1 MDDANSTAGGRPL
14 HDVLQPLGMS
24 RQWRAPGLLE
34 GGLWGC
40 ESDGCFWSEDS
51 SKKDSKTPLRRQTRR
66 LWREEQR
73 RFERREESQSHTGAA
88 ARFERRC
95 HVLAEV
101 GLVQVQVDVGRVLAL
116 DAAAA
121 GGQTVNRG
129 MILHRGSSSMVNA
142 YPAGGHTLLLTRVE
156 DQHSQESQLAS
167 VSPCQSASASDF
179 NIDLAT

>member
-1 MDDANSTAGGRPL
+1 MTVVFGAKILRRKIRRLLFEDR
-14 HDVLQPLGMS
+14 LGDFGEKK
-24 RQWRAPGLLE
+24 R
-34 GGLWGC
+34 
-40 ESDGCFWSEDS
+40 EDS
-51 SKKDSKTPLRRQTRR
+51 KDG
-66 LWREEQR
+66 
-73 RFERREESQSHTGAA
+73 EESQSHTGAA